1 MFRFFSWNVLR
12 LETFWQDVRYG
23 ARMLRRSPGF
33 AAAAVLTF
41 ALGIGANTAIFSIVD
56 AAILR
61 PLPYDEPDRIV
72 SVSQHNPQTGRSTTG
87 MMPRDFLDWRER
99 TDLFEHI
106 ALIGGGAFTLLGD
119 GEPEELRVNR
129 VTEGF
134 FEMMRTQPMLGRAFT
149 RSDEQPGRERVAILS
164 HAFWKARFAAAPD
177 VIGRQLRLNGQPYEI
192 VGVLPERFVYPAG
205 ARRPTPIFLPLT
217 LTGEDRQ
224 HGVIQSMAFGPTL
237 RLKDGKAREEV
248 EAALSQIQA
257 AADPRKLGMNKG
269 YTRVE
274 LTPLLEEYVGSARS
288 WMLMLLGA
296 VALVLLIAC
305 ANVANL
311 VLAHGTARV
320 RELTVRGALGA
331 SRGRI
336 ARQLLAESLLLATVG
351 AAAGLAV
358 AWWGLGVLRATLPPG
373 IPRAS
378 TIGMDLRV
386 LGFTAA
392 AAIATG
398 LVCGLLPALQGS
410 RLDLATGMKEGSG
423 ASVGTAG
430 RRLRHVLAWVEV
442 ALAVMLLVG
451 AGLFISSFARV
462 LRVDYGFDARGVVT
476 IDYGSRRLAPGEKP
490 DLTYLPRMLDA
501 ARGVPGVEAALVTAG
516 NGPFFGGSTTSPFKV
531 IGRPKVAADAR
542 PQIRIKRVS
551 PGFLE
556 ILRVPILRGRTF
568 TSQDSRS
575 GVATLVINESAA
587 RQFWPK
593 QDPIGQRIEMAQTN
607 AQQWEIVGVAGDVRY
622 NDPTLPPVPEAFL
635 NYELA
640 TFHGGGTLLLR
651 APGDASAIVP
661 AIKAAI
667 WAVNPSQTL
676 TSVQSVD
683 AQYERTTAARRFNML
698 LMAIFATLA
707 VTIAATGIYGV
718 IAFLVGKRTREIGVR
733 IALGA
738 SPREVVALF
747 LRQGVSVV
755 LAGIAAGLIA
765 AWWLSRA
772 VQQFLF
778 EVEPRDPLVFA
789 TVCTILTVV
798 GVLASWLPARR
809 AARVD
814 PLQALRTE

>member
-1 MFRFFSWNVLR
+1 MSVLR
-12 LETFWQDVRYG
+12 LETLWQDVRYG

-33 AAAAVLTF
+33 AAAAILTF

-72 SVSQHNPQTGRSTTG
+72 NVSQHNPQTGRQTDG

-106 ALIGGGAFTLLGD
+106 ALIGGGAFTLVGD
-119 GEPEELRVNR
+119 GEPEEIRVNR

-134 FEMMRTQPMLGRAFT
+134 FEMMRVQPMLGRAFT
-149 RSDEQPGRERVAILS
+149 RADEEPGRERVAILS
-164 HAFWKARFAAAPD
+164 HAFWKTRLGASPD
-177 VIGRQLRLNGQPYEI
+177 VIGHQLRLNGQPYEI

-205 ARRPTPIFLPLT
+205 ARRPTPIFLPFT
-217 LTGEDRQ
+217 FTAKDRQ
-224 HGVIQSMAFGPTL
+224 HGIIQSMSFGPTL
-237 RLKDGKAREEV
+237 RLKDGKTREEV
-248 EAALSQIQA
+248 EAVLSQIQA
-257 AADPRKLGMNKG
+257 AADPRKLAFNKG

-274 LTPLLEEYVGSARS
+274 LTPLLEEYVGTARS

-296 VALVLLIAC
+296 VAFVLLIAC

-311 VLAHGTARV
+311 VLAHGTARI

-331 SRGRI
+331 SRWRI

-358 AWWGLGVLRATLPPG
+358 AWWGIGVLRAALPPG

-410 RLDLATGMKEGSG
+410 RLDLTTGMKEGSG
-423 ASVGTAG
+423 ASAGKAG
-430 RRLRHVLAWVEV
+430 RRVRHMLAWVEV

-462 LRVDYGFDARGVVT
+462 LWVNYGFDARGVVT

-490 DLTYLPRMLDA
+490 DLTYLPRVLEA
-501 ARGVPGVEAALVTAG
+501 VRSVGGVEAALVTAG

-531 IGRPKVAADAR
+531 IGRPDVPADAR

-556 ILRVPILRGRTF
+556 ILRVPILRGRRF

-587 RQFWPK
+587 RQFWPN

-607 AQQWEIVGVAGDVRY
+607 EQQWEVVGVAGDVRY

-640 TFHGGGTLLLR
+640 TFHSGGTLLLR
-651 APGDASAIVP
+651 AAGDASAIVP
-661 AIKAAI
+661 AIKGAI
-667 WAVNPSQTL
+667 WTVNPAQTL
-676 TSVQSVD
+676 TNLQSVD
-683 AQYERTTAARRFNML
+683 TQFGRTTAARRFNML
-698 LMAIFATLA
+698 LMSIFAALA
-707 VTIAATGIYGV
+707 LLIAATGIYGV
-718 IAFLVGKRTREIGVR
+718 IAFLVGRRTREIGVR
-733 IALGA
+733 VALGA
-738 SPREVVALF
+738 SPSEVVALF
-747 LRQGVSVV
+747 LRQGVFVV
-755 LAGIAAGLIA
+755 VAGIAAGLVG

-789 TVCTILTVV
+789 TVGAVLMVV

-814 PLQALRTE
+814 PLTALRAE